1 MTRTAIIFFCRRWDT
16 EAQVKFGPGCSPDAS
31 RAVEAMARSVLHV
44 ASAAG
49 VDILWYSDV
58 MPDTAMAA
66 GLGIHTVALQQGAT
80 LRDRLINAFVDGFNS
95 GYERLCLI
103 GGDTTLT
110 NDALQ
115 DALRSSGIVIGPSLD
130 GGFYLLAASSCQDML
145 QVLAAE
151 GWNNG
156 ALDLQTVPHTRVHAE
171 PDFDTMDALQH
182 RHPDDVVR
190 ASAARAII
198 GSITPRRFVSDRV
211 HDAATSR
218 VSGRAPPGTRPF
230 A

>member
-16 EAQVKFGPGCSPDAS
+16 EAQVKFGRGCSPDAS
-31 RAVEAMARSVLHV
+31 RAVEAMARSVLNV
-44 ASAAG
+44 ASTAG

-58 MPDTAMAA
+58 MPDARMAA
-66 GLGIHTVALQQGAT
+66 CLGIHTVALQRGAT
-80 LRDRLINAFVDGFNS
+80 LRDRLINAFVDGFNR
-95 GYERLCLI
+95 GYERLCLV

-110 NDALQ
+110 NEALQ
-115 DALRSSGIVIGPSLD
+115 EALSAHGIVIGPSLD
-130 GGFYLLAASSCQDML
+130 GGFYLLAASSSQEVL

-156 ALDLQTVPHTRVHAE
+156 ALDLHMVPHTTVHAE
-171 PDFDTMDALQH
+171 PDFDTMHALQH

-190 ASAARAII
+190 ATAARALC
-198 GSITPRRFVSDRV
+198 GCITLRRYVSDSVR
-211 HDAATSR
+211 DAATSQ
-218 VSGRAPPGTRPF
+218 VSGRAPPGIRPF